1 MTKHNKRYEDTG
13 FNEAREDL
21 NDRKTTKL
29 FPTICDVIGKGGKPG
44 KLPKS
49 KKDKG
54 FLKAID
60 VADASKEVPWFPA
73 KGKKPVVK
81 PVKQDKVVKELFEK
95 GFPEGR
101 ISNAYP
107 KKG

>member
-1 MTKHNKRYEDTG
+1 MTNKTKRYEDTG
-13 FNEAREDL
+13 FNEARE
-21 NDRKTTKL
+21 NIGERKTIKP
-29 FPTICDVIGKGGKPG
+29 FPTFCDVIGKGGKPG

-60 VADASKEVPWFPA
+60 VAEGSKEVPWFPA
-73 KGKKPVVK
+73 KVKKPVAK
-81 PVKQDKVVKELFEK
+81 PVKQDKVVTELFEK

-107 KKG
+107 KKR